1 MNQVL
6 SQSEIDNILNAV
18 DPSDMSEGSLDNNLL
33 GNDLGLDFNFESEDD
48 GVSKEKSSDVKLYDF
63 KRPDKF
69 SKDQIRTIQ
78 MIHET
83 YARLTT
89 TSLSA
94 QLRSFVSVQV
104 ASVDQLTY
112 EEFSKSIPTPSTLS
126 IINMNPLKGS
136 AIMEIDPN
144 IIFTMIDRLFGG
156 EGKSVSE
163 NRELTDIEISV
174 VEGIIIRILGNMR
187 ESWSNVIDLRPKLT
201 NIETN
206 IQFAQIVPP
215 NDMVVLITFQTRVGT
230 VEGMTNL
237 CIPYI
242 TIETII
248 SKLSAQYWYSSIRKG
263 EGQENLDLIKNQIFN
278 INLDLS
284 AEIGR
289 SSLTVKNLLNLKK
302 EDVIRLDAKIDDEFT
317 LNVGDKRK
325 FNCRPGLVGSNMGV
339 QIISEINE
347 EEQDIKKEKK
357 SG

>member
-6 SQSEIDNILNAV
+6 SQTEIDNILNAV
-18 DPSDMSEGSLDNNLL
+18 EASDTPESSLDNSLL
-33 GNDLGLDFNFESEDD
+33 GDESNINLQFGLENDELP
-48 GVSKEKSSDVKLYDF
+48 KEKSSDVKLYDF

-94 QLRSFVSVQV
+94 QLRSFVSIQV

-136 AIMEIDPN
+136 AIIEMDPN
-144 IIFTMIDRLFGG
+144 ITFTMIDRLFGG
-156 EGKSVSE
+156 EGKAVGD
-163 NRELTDIEISV
+163 NRELTDIELSV
-174 VEGIIIRILGNMR
+174 VEGIVIRILGNMR

-215 NDMVVLITFQTRVGT
+215 NDMVVLITFQTKIGS

-242 TIETII
+242 TIESII

-263 EGQENLDLIKNQIFN
+263 ESQENLDLIKNQIFN
-278 INLDLS
+278 VGLNLS
-284 AEIGR
+284 AKIG
-289 SSLTVKNLLNLKK
+289 STSLTVKELLKVKK
-302 EDVIRLDAKIDDEFT
+302 KDVIRLEVKINDDFI
-317 LNVGDKRK
+317 LSIGNKNK
-325 FNCRPGLVGSNMGV
+325 FNCRPGLVGNNMGV

-347 EEQDIKKEKK
+347 EKQDIKKENK